1 MSYSISFTEPVQSNP
16 LKQPI
21 IVQDQTLNNQTSLT
35 FVGKNY
41 GNYPTFVG
49 ADLLHLLENFANSTA
64 PHNPVQ
70 GQLWYD
76 NVNAQLKVNVDGT
89 DDNWASTSSVKKS
102 VTKPTGA
109 SIGDIWVDTINQQLY
124 IYSGT
129 DASWTLVGPSYSQ
142 SSLTGEV
149 IENIADSAN
158 VTHGIISLYS
168 NNTRIAVISGDKFTP
183 KKTIPGFATIQQG
196 ISLINSDNPLYPGQK
211 QSTYRFYG
219 TATNSD
225 YLGGVSSSTYL
236 RSDQNVTINGGSLS
250 VNAINL
256 GNDSNL
262 HINTDPG
269 APSNYLISSS
279 SSGNTIEFRL
289 NNTTAIF
296 LSSSGKVGIG
306 NKNPTTE
313 LDISG
318 TITGSAGLIVNGTND
333 VTTTGT
339 QTASVQVSGG
349 VSIVKSAL
357 IGGNLTIPTGTLYVG
372 NSATNTILSP
382 LETNR
387 YDIGTASNTLRN
399 LYVQNCIG
407 NVKGNV
413 TGDLVGN
420 VIGNVSGAAGS
431 LATTTSFSLVGDIT
445 SDIQAYNGN
454 DSTIEF
460 NTIIT
465 EDMVGFKPV
474 LSDTQPTDQLLI
486 YRSTSHQNATF
497 IGYISGTTLTV
508 TSLISGEITTG
519 TSITGLSILSGTT
532 IIAGSDTTWTVN
544 NPQVVGSLGSP
555 VAITGTS
562 KLFKTTKET
571 FLTKIATVAI
581 GSIILYPSNTLPD
594 GYILCNGA
602 HYSVT
607 QYPDLYAVLGPGSLV
622 GSSTFAVPQLNA
634 PSIGL
639 NYVIFTGVL

>member
-1 MSYSISFTEPVQSNP
+1 MRGVY
-16 LKQPI
+16 KR
-21 IVQDQTLNNQTSLT
+21 
-35 FVGKNY
+35 GHMY
-41 GNYPTFVG
+41 
-49 ADLLHLLENFANSTA
+49 
-64 PHNPVQ
+64 
-70 GQLWYD
+70 
-76 NVNAQLKVNVDGT
+76 
-89 DDNWASTSSVKKS
+89 
-102 VTKPTGA
+102 
-109 SIGDIWVDTINQQLY
+109 Y
-124 IYSGT
+124 IDY
-129 DASWTLVGPSYSQ
+129 
-142 SSLTGEV
+142 E
-149 IENIADSAN
+149 
-158 VTHGIISLYS
+158 S
-168 NNTRIAVISGDKFTP
+168 NNGRIRQVIGPCK
-183 KKTIPGFATIQQG
+183 
-196 ISLINSDNPLYPGQK
+196 
-211 QSTYRFYG
+211 
-219 TATNSD
+219 
-225 YLGGVSSSTYL
+225 
-236 RSDQNVTINGGSLS
+236 
-250 VNAINL
+250 
-256 GNDSNL
+256 
-262 HINTDPG
+262 
-269 APSNYLISSS
+269 
-279 SSGNTIEFRL
+279 E
-289 NNTTAIF
+289 
-296 LSSSGKVGIG
+296 
-306 NKNPTTE
+306 
-313 LDISG
+313 
-318 TITGSAGLIVNGTND
+318 
-333 VTTTGT
+333 
-339 QTASVQVSGG
+339 
-349 VSIVKSAL
+349 
-357 IGGNLTIPTGTLYVG
+357 
-372 NSATNTILSP
+372 
-382 LETNR
+382 
-387 YDIGTASNTLRN
+387 TASNTLRN